1 MRIHSLKALLI
12 LFVGVLSSLQ
22 TAYAAQIL
30 AYTAPSGT
38 RAVLLQGEL
47 MMGDE
52 VELAKALEAAPTAHL
67 FLNSMGGSAIAGL
80 RIRDVLKAHKK
91 LRVFTSLQGAVCASA
106 CAVAALGVD
115 ADRRYGQYQ
124 FHYPYIQANEGDLR
138 REDLPVGSDTR
149 LYLALVDFAF
159 TQAFMDEPTID
170 AETIAQIRAA
180 STDGHH
186 AIAWNLGKPLPKE
199 LALAQVPKPTSDL
212 AVEQEVVKTIKSEVE
227 ADLIN

>member
-1 MRIHSLKALLI
+1 MRIHSLKALLF
-12 LFVGVLSSLQ
+12 LFVGVMTGLQ
-22 TAYAAQIL
+22 TAHSAQIL

-80 RIRDVLKAHKK
+80 RIHGVLKAHKK
-91 LRVFTSLQGAVCASA
+91 LRVFTSLEGAVCASA
-106 CAVAALGVD
+106 CAIAALGVD
-115 ADRRYGQYQ
+115 AERRYGQYQ
-124 FHYPYIQANEGDLR
+124 FHYPYIAGEEGDLR
-138 REDLPVGSDTR
+138 REDLPAGSDTR

-159 TQAFMDEPTID
+159 TQAFIEEPTID
-170 AETIAQIRAA
+170 AQTIAKIRAA

-186 AIAWNLGKPLPKE
+186 PIAWNLGKPLPKE

-212 AVEQEVVKTIKSEVE
+212 GIEHEVVKTIKSEVE
-227 ADLIN
+227 RDFIN